1 MPKHVV
7 IEELHVTILV
17 RADLPAKT
25 VAKVRRVLG
34 GRPFAKRLAHEA
46 AGACRI
52 LTAPGAVKVRVS
64 K

>member
-1 MPKHVV
+1 VPKHVV

-46 AGACRI
+46 AEACRI
-52 LTAPGAVKVRVS
+52 VTAPGAVKVRGS